1 MVSWMQIVQAL
12 VAVSIVAV
20 VVLWVHRAA
29 VRSANANKGTRGRQS
44 RS

>member
-12 VAVSIVAV
+12 VAVSTVGV
-20 VVLWVHRAA
+20 VVLWIHRSA
-29 VRSANANKGTRGRQS
+29 VRSANEGKRKRDR